1 MKYVNLV
8 TKTSGNADYKKVKKM
23 YYFYLMYKLWL
34 LLISAFFVLFSED
47 ILGQNEPK
55 DTLSVIEDITHPK
68 DSLVRNPGGSLGK
81 WNHLSDSLFLTN
93 NPNRFNR
100 ELYNLLQKFYNSQ
113 PKNKKIP
120 VTNVNLTAYD
130 GLIIRKIQFRTLN
143 VFSGSIEDTSYVPST
158 WTEKAVTAIHF
169 NTREKI
175 IRKNL
180 LFQKDDRLDVFLVA
194 ENERLIRELPYIRDA
209 KFLINPIPGSPDSI
223 DIILLMKDLIP
234 LGLSAELSRP
244 DAGNA
249 SIGYYNI
256 FGYGHQF
263 ETTTY
268 WDGRHTPFLGYK
280 LLYGI
285 PNIQGTYISS
295 DLEYTHRWNTDIS
308 RIRIERNFRTVGIK
322 YAGAVELTNADLHR
336 DLVLLDTTIKNIT
349 WKYTNYDFWIGRLF
363 SVRKGNTA
371 GTRKGLFLSGRA
383 FYNYNRE
390 TPPTEEHNYYTFQD
404 KTMLLF
410 STGYTYRGF
419 RKDNMIFTFDRI
431 EDVPYGYMF
440 EITSGYEWGQY
451 AGRPY
456 FAANISFGKYMARH
470 YLYGQFGYGTFVH
483 NHSLEQGT
491 IHLQLKGF
499 SNLNTWGMFFQN
511 RNFFTF
517 TYLNG
522 INRFKDEFTRLEN
535 IGGIAGLYSP
545 SLRGNEKFVL
555 NLESVL
561 FSPYRLLGFRF
572 AFFASV
578 DLGFIK
584 TENLSFYE
592 STPYSGLGLG
602 VRIRNERL
610 VFDTFEIKFS
620 IYPGMPADA
629 DPMYINAGSI
639 PRLRSNVL
647 FPDKPTILEYN

>member
-1 MKYVNLV
+1 MTLHDLNRTGVYICNCRP
-8 TKTSGNADYKKVKKM
+8 T
-23 YYFYLMYKLWL
+23 FLMCKLWL
-34 LLISAFFVLFSED
+34 LPIAAFFLLFSQN

-55 DTLSVIEDITHPK
+55 DTLSVIEDIIQPK
-68 DSLVRNPGGSLGK
+68 DSLVHNPRGFSGK
-81 WNHLSDSLFLTN
+81 WNLLSDSIFLSN
-93 NPNRFNR
+93 SPNRINR
-100 ELYNLLQKFYNSQ
+100 ELHNLLQKFYNTQS
-113 PKNKKIP
+113 KNKKIP
-120 VTNVNLTAYD
+120 VTNANLTAYD
-130 GLIIRKIQFRTLN
+130 GLIIRNIRFRTLN
-143 VFSGSIEDTSYVPST
+143 VFSGSIEDTSFVPST
-158 WTEKAVTAIHF
+158 WSEKAVTAIHF

-209 KFLINPIPGSPDSI
+209 RFLINPIPGSPDSI
-223 DIILLMKDLIP
+223 DVILLTKDLIP

-244 DAGNA
+244 DAGSA

-268 WDGRHTPFLGYK
+268 WDGRHAPFLGYK

-285 PNIQGTYISS
+285 PNIQGSYISS
-295 DLEYTHRWNTDIS
+295 DLEYTHRWNTDMS
-308 RIRIERNFRTVGIK
+308 RIRVERNFRTVGIK
-322 YAGAVELTNADLHR
+322 YAGAVELTKANLQR

-349 WKYTNYDFWIGRLF
+349 WKYTNYDFWVGRLF
-363 SVRKGNTA
+363 SVRKGNMA
-371 GTRKGLFLSGRA
+371 GTRKGLFLSGRV

-390 TPPTEEHNYYTFQD
+390 APQTQEHNYYAFQN
-404 KTMLLF
+404 KTLLLF

-419 RKDNMIFTFDRI
+419 RKDNMIFTFDRV

-440 EITSGYEWGQY
+440 EIISGYEWGQY
-451 AGRPY
+451 TSRPY
-456 FAANISFGKYMARH
+456 IAANVSFGKYMARH
-470 YLYGQFGYGTFVH
+470 YLFGQFGYGTFIH

-491 IHLQLKGF
+491 IHLQIKGF

-535 IGGIAGLYSP
+535 LGGIAGLYSP
-545 SLRGNEKFVL
+545 SLRGNEKLVL

-584 TENLSFYE
+584 TENLSFLE

-602 VRIRNERL
+602 VRIRNEHL

-620 IYPGMPADA
+620 VYPGMPADA
-629 DPMYINAGSI
+629 QPIYINAGSI
-639 PRLRSNVL
+639 PSIRSNVL
-647 FPDKPTILEYN
+647 FPDKPALLDYN

>member
-1 MKYVNLV
+1 MTLHDINRKGVFICYCRHTFLV
-8 TKTSGNADYKKVKKM
+8 
-23 YYFYLMYKLWL
+23 FKLWL
-34 LLISAFFVLFSED
+34 LGITAFLLLFSQD
-47 ILGQNEPK
+47 ILGQIESK
-55 DTLSVIEDITHPK
+55 DTLSVIEDIIQSK
-68 DSLVRNPGGSLGK
+68 DSLVHNPRGMSGK
-81 WNHLSDSLFLTN
+81 WNLLSDSVFLSN

-100 ELYNLLQKFYNSQ
+100 ELYNLLQKFYNTQS
-113 PKNKKIP
+113 KSKKIP
-120 VTNVNLTAYD
+120 VTNANLTAYD
-130 GLIIRKIQFRTLN
+130 GLIIRNIRFKTLN
-143 VFSGSIEDTSYVPST
+143 VFSGSIEDTSFVPST
-158 WTEKAVTAIHF
+158 WSEKAVTAIHF
-169 NTREKI
+169 TTREKI

-180 LFQKDDRLDVFLVA
+180 LFQKNDRLDVFLVA

-209 KFLINPIPGSPDSI
+209 RFLINPIPGSPDSI
-223 DIILLMKDLIP
+223 DVIVLTKDLIP

-244 DAGNA
+244 DAGSA

-263 ETTTY
+263 ETTAY
-268 WDGRHTPFLGYK
+268 WDGRYSPFLGYK

-285 PNIQGTYISS
+285 PNLQGSYIST
-295 DLEYTHRWNTDIS
+295 DLEYTNRWNTDMS

-322 YAGAVELTNADLHR
+322 YAGAIELTKADLQR
-336 DLVLLDTTIKNIT
+336 DLVLLDTTIKNIN
-349 WKYTNYDFWIGRLF
+349 WKYTNYDFWVGRLF
-363 SVRKGNTA
+363 SVRKGNKA
-371 GTRKGLFLSGRA
+371 GTRKGLFLSGRI

-390 TPPTEEHNYYTFQD
+390 SPQTQEHSYYAFQD
-404 KTMLLF
+404 KSLLLF

-419 RKDNMIFTFDRI
+419 RKDNMIFTFDRV

-440 EITSGYEWGQY
+440 EIISGYEWGQY
-451 AGRPY
+451 TSRPY
-456 FAANISFGKYMARH
+456 FAANVSFGKYMTRH
-470 YLYGQFGYGTFVH
+470 YLFGQFGYGTFIH
-483 NHSLEQGT
+483 DHSLEQGT

-522 INRFKDEFTRLEN
+522 INRFRDEFTRLDN
-535 IGGIAGLYSP
+535 SGGIAGLYSP
-545 SLRGNEKFVL
+545 SLKGNEKLVL

-584 TENLSFYE
+584 TENLRFLE

-602 VRIRNERL
+602 VRIRNEHL
-610 VFDTFEIKFS
+610 VFDTFEIKLS
-620 IYPGMPADA
+620 VYPGMPADA
-629 DPMYINAGSI
+629 QPIYINAGSI

-647 FPDKPTILEYN
+647 FPDKPALLEYN

>member
-1 MKYVNLV
+1 VY
-8 TKTSGNADYKKVKKM
+8 
-23 YYFYLMYKLWL
+23 
-34 LLISAFFVLFSED
+34 
-47 ILGQNEPK
+47 
-55 DTLSVIEDITHPK
+55 
-68 DSLVRNPGGSLGK
+68 
-81 WNHLSDSLFLTN
+81 
-93 NPNRFNR
+93 
-100 ELYNLLQKFYNSQ
+100 
-113 PKNKKIP
+113 
-120 VTNVNLTAYD
+120 
-130 GLIIRKIQFRTLN
+130 
-143 VFSGSIEDTSYVPST
+143 SGSIEDTSYVPST

-209 KFLINPIPGSPDSI
+209 RFLINTIAGSPDSI
-223 DIILLMKDLIP
+223 DVILLTKDLIP
-234 LGLSAELSRP
+234 IGFSAELSRP

-249 SIGYYNI
+249 SLGYYNI

-263 ETTTY
+263 KTTAY
-268 WDGRHTPFLGYK
+268 WDGRHAPFFGYR

-285 PNIQGTYISS
+285 PNIQGSFISS
-295 DLEYTHRWNTDIS
+295 ELEYTQRWNTEMS
-308 RIRIERNFRTVGIK
+308 RIRLERNFRTVGIK
-322 YAGAVELTNADLHR
+322 YAGAIEFTDADLR
-336 DLVLLDTTIKNIT
+336 RELILIDTTLQNIT
-349 WKYTNYDFWIGRLF
+349 WKYTNFDFWAGRLF
-363 SVRKGNTA
+363 NIRKGNTA
-371 GTRKGLFLSGRA
+371 GASKGLFLSGRT

-390 TPPTEEHNYYTFQD
+390 APLSDEHNYYEFQN

-410 STGYTYRGF
+410 STGFTYRGF
-419 RKDNMIFTFDRI
+419 RKDNMIYTFDRI

-440 EITSGYEWGQY
+440 QLTSGYEWGEFID
-451 AGRPY
+451 RPY
-456 FAANISFGKYMARH
+456 IAANFSFGRYLTRH
-470 YLYGQFGYGTFVH
+470 YLFGQFGYGTFIH
-483 NHSLEQGT
+483 DHSLEQGT

-499 SNLNTWGMFFQN
+499 SNLHNWGSLFQN
-511 RNFFTF
+511 RNFYSF
-517 TYLNG
+517 TYVNG
-522 INRFKDEFTRLEN
+522 INRFRDEFTQLEN
-535 IGGIAGLYSP
+535 RGGIAGLYSP

-584 TENLSFYE
+584 TENLSFFQ
-592 STPYSGLGLG
+592 STAYSGLGLG
-602 VRIRNERL
+602 LRIRNEQL

-639 PRLRSNVL
+639 PRLKSNVL
-647 FPDKPTILEYN
+647 FPDKPAIIDYN

>member
-1 MKYVNLV
+1 MTAPCFIYTEN
-8 TKTSGNADYKKVKKM
+8 GR
-23 YYFYLMYKLWL
+23 
-34 LLISAFFVLFSED
+34 
-47 ILGQNEPK
+47 GQNASK
-55 DTLSVIEDITHPK
+55 DTISIIENIILPK
-68 DSLVRNPGGSLGK
+68 DSLLRNPRRMQGR
-81 WNHLSDSLFLTN
+81 WNRLSDSLFLT
-93 NPNRFNR
+93 PNSNRLNR
-100 ELYNLLQKFYNSQ
+100 ELNSLLQKLYHSQ

-130 GLIIRKIQFRTLN
+130 GLIIRNIHLKSVN
-143 VFSGSIEDTSYVPST
+143 VYSGSIEDTSFVPST
-158 WTEKAVTAIHF
+158 WTEKAITAIHF
-169 NTREKI
+169 TTRQKI
-175 IRKNL
+175 IRNNL
-180 LFQKDDRLDVFLVA
+180 LFHKDDRLDVFLMA

-209 KFLINPIPGSPDSI
+209 RFLINTIPGSPDSI
-223 DIILLMKDLIP
+223 DVILLMKDLIP
-234 LGLSAELSRP
+234 LGISAEISRP

-263 ETTTY
+263 ETTLY
-268 WDGRHTPFLGYK
+268 WDGRKTPFLGYK

-285 PNIQGTYISS
+285 PNIQGSYISS
-295 DLEYTHRWNTDIS
+295 ELEYTHRWNTDMS
-308 RIRIERNFRTVGIK
+308 KIRVERNFKTVGIR
-322 YAGAVELTNADLHR
+322 YAGAVEFTDAKLQR
-336 DLVLLDTTIKNIT
+336 DLVLLDTTIHDIT
-349 WKYTNYDFWIGRLF
+349 WEYTNYDLWAGRLF
-363 SVRKGNTA
+363 NIKKGSSA
-371 GTRKGLFLSGRA
+371 GTRKGLFLSGRF

-390 TPPTEEHNYYTFQD
+390 SPQTDEHHLYAFQD

-419 RKDNMIFTFDRI
+419 RRDNMIYTFDRI
-431 EDVPYGYMF
+431 EDVPFGYMF

-451 AGRPY
+451 ANRTY
-456 FAANISFGKYMARH
+456 FAANASFGKYMVRH
-470 YLYGQFGYGTFVH
+470 YLFGQAGYGTFINH
-483 NHSLEQGT
+483 NSLEQGT

-499 SNLNTWGMFFQN
+499 SNLHTWGTFQN
-511 RNFFTF
+511 RNFYSF

-522 INRFKDEFTRLEN
+522 INRFKDEFTQLEN
-535 IGGIAGLYSP
+535 RGGIFGLYSS

-584 TENLSFYE
+584 TENLSFFE

-602 VRIRNERL
+602 FRIRNEQL
-610 VFDTFEIKFS
+610 VFDTFEVKFS

-639 PRLRSNVL
+639 PRLKSNVL
-647 FPDKPTILEYN
+647 FPDKPEILDYN

>member
-1 MKYVNLV
+1 MTLLDFNRKGVCIYRQ
-8 TKTSGNADYKKVKKM
+8 TFQMG
-23 YYFYLMYKLWL
+23 KLWL
-34 LLISAFFVLFSED
+34 LLLPAFFVLFSED

-55 DTLSVIEDITHPK
+55 DTLSVIEDITQPK
-68 DSLVRNPGGSLGK
+68 DSLVHNPERSSRK
-81 WNHLSDSLFLTN
+81 WNYLSDSIFMST
-93 NPNRFNR
+93 PKRINR
-100 ELYNLLQKFYNSQ
+100 ELYSLLQKFYNPK

-130 GLIIRKIQFRTLN
+130 GLIIRKIQLKTLN

-158 WTEKAVTAIHF
+158 WTEKAITAIHF
-169 NTREKI
+169 NTRDKI

-209 KFLINPIPGSPDSI
+209 RFLINPIPGSPDSI
-223 DIILLMKDLIP
+223 DVILLLKDLIP
-234 LGLSAELSRP
+234 LGLSAELARP

-268 WDGRHTPFLGYK
+268 WDGRHTPFLGYR
-280 LLYGI
+280 LSYGI
-285 PNIQGTYISS
+285 PNIQGSYISS
-295 DLEYTHRWNTDIS
+295 DLEYTHRWNTDMS

-336 DLVLLDTTIKNIT
+336 DLILIDTTISNIT
-349 WKYTNYDFWIGRLF
+349 WKYTNYDVWAGRLF
-363 SVRKGNTA
+363 SIRKGNTA
-371 GTRKGLFLSGRA
+371 GSRKGLFLSGRV

-390 TPPTEEHNYYTFQD
+390 APQTEEHHFYAFQD

-419 RKDNMIFTFDRI
+419 RKDNMIYSFDRI

-440 EITSGYEWGQY
+440 QITSGYEWGQY
-451 AGRPY
+451 VARPY
-456 FAANISFGKYMARH
+456 LAANVSFGKYMPRH
-470 YLYGQFGYGTFVH
+470 YLYGQFGYGTFFD

-491 IHLQLKGF
+491 IELQLKGF
-499 SNLNTWGMFFQN
+499 SNLKSWRRFQN

-522 INRFKDEFTRLEN
+522 INRFKDEFTELEN
-535 IGGIAGLYSP
+535 NGGIPGLYSK

-584 TENLSFYE
+584 TENLRFFE

-602 VRIRNERL
+602 VRIRNEQL

-639 PRLRSNVL
+639 PRLRTNVL
-647 FPDKPTILEYN
+647 FPDKPTVIEYN

>member
-1 MKYVNLV
+1 MTLQNFNRKGVYIFIYRP
-8 TKTSGNADYKKVKKM
+8 AFM
-23 YYFYLMYKLWL
+23 MYKRWL
-34 LLISAFFVLFSED
+34 LLIAAFLVFYSENT
-47 ILGQNEPK
+47 LGQNEPK
-55 DTLSVIEDITHPK
+55 DTLSVIENITQPK
-68 DSLVRNPGGSLGK
+68 DSMVRNPRRMSGR
-81 WNHLSDSLFLTN
+81 WNSLSDSLFLSPN
-93 NPNRFNR
+93 ANRFSR
-100 ELYNLLQKFYNSQ
+100 ELNSLLQKFYSAKPN
-113 PKNKKIP
+113 NKKIP
-120 VTNVNLTAYD
+120 VRNVNLTAYD
-130 GLIIRKIQFRTLN
+130 GLIIRNIQFKRVN
-143 VFSGSIEDTSYVPST
+143 VFSHSIEDTSFVPT
-158 WTEKAVTAIHF
+158 TLTEKGVTAIHF

-175 IRKNL
+175 IKKNL

-194 ENERLIRELPYIRDA
+194 ENERLIRELPYIKDA

-223 DIILLMKDLIP
+223 DVILLMKDLIP
-234 LGLSAELSRP
+234 LGFSAEISRP

-263 ETTTY
+263 EARGY
-268 WDGRHTPFLGYK
+268 WDGRHSPFMGYR

-285 PNIQGTYISS
+285 PNIQGSYVSS
-295 DLEYTHRWNTDIS
+295 EMEYTRRWNTDMS
-308 RIRIERNFRTVGIK
+308 RIRVERNFKTVGIK
-322 YAGAVELTNADLHR
+322 YAGAIEFTHADLQR
-336 DLVLLDTTIKNIT
+336 DLILLDTTLKDIV
-349 WKYTNYDFWIGRLF
+349 WKYTNYDFWVGRLF
-363 SVRKGNTA
+363 NIRKGNAA

-390 TPPTEEHNYYTFQD
+390 APQPVEHNYYVFQD

-419 RKDNMIFTFDRI
+419 RKDNMIFTFDRV

-440 EITSGYEWGQY
+440 EITSGYEWGQF
-451 AGRPY
+451 AGRSY
-456 FAANISFGKYMARH
+456 FAADFSFGKYMARH
-470 YLYGQFGYGTFVH
+470 YLFGQFGYGTFVNH
-483 NHSLEQGT
+483 HSLEQGT
-491 IHLQLKGF
+491 IHMQLKGF

-535 IGGIAGLYSP
+535 RGGISGLYSP

-584 TENLSFYE
+584 TENLSFFQ

-610 VFDTFEIKFS
+610 VFDTFEIKVS

-639 PRLRSNVL
+639 PRLKSNVL
-647 FPDKPTILEYN
+647 FPDKPKVADYN